1 MKKVTESS
9 NENNIKGNLKIHR
22 IDNRLE
28 HPSTQIDNE
37 TLSQLSC
44 EEAGM
49 LMKLLS
55 LPDNDGVL
63 QMTWLEKECKI
74 SKLKRL
80 KIKANLVKKG
90 FIKEIQYS
98 NTKGKFS
105 YRYEVFEK
113 SFLENEGG
121 NKLNE
126 Q

>member
-1 MKKVTESS
+1 MKKVTKSS

-28 HPSTQIDNE
+28 RPSTQIDKE

-49 LMKLLS
+49 LAKLLS
-55 LPDNDGVL
+55 LPDSNGTL
-63 QMTWLEKECKI
+63 TMTWLEKECKI

-90 FIKEIQYS
+90 FIKEIQYR

>member
-1 MKKVTESS
+1 MQKITK
-9 NENNIKGNLKIHR
+9 NNKGNNLKGNLKIHR
-22 IDNRLE
+22 IINRLKR
-28 HPSTQIDNE
+28 PFTQIDNE

-63 QMTWLEKECKI
+63 KMIWLKNECKV
-74 SKLKRL
+74 SKLKMR

-90 FIKEIQYS
+90 FIREIQYR

-105 YRYEVFEK
+105 YRYEIFEQ
-113 SFLENEGG
+113 SFLEDNGG
-121 NKLNE
+121 NNLNE

>member
-1 MKKVTESS
+1 MKKVTE
-9 NENNIKGNLKIHR
+9 NNNGNNLKGNVKIHR
-22 IDNRLE
+22 VDNRLE
-28 HPSTQIDNE
+28 HPSIQIAKE
-37 TLSQLSC
+37 TLSNLSC

-90 FIKEIQYS
+90 FIREIQYR